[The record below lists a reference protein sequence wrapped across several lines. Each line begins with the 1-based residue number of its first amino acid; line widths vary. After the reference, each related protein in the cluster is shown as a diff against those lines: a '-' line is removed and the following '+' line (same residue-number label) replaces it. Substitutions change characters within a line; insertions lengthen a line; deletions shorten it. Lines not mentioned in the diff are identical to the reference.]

1 MKKAIAGITL
11 TSILTAASVYSFA
24 AKDEVSDK
32 NLNKSIGICAGHYF
46 MTKQYDMA
54 QSIVDRASDQ
64 SEMRA
69 AATKWM
75 EVILQDDKKGTF
87 VASDQ
92 AEEACVVD
100 LKIKTFPN

>member
-1 MKKAIAGITL
+1 MKKALLGILATGL
-11 TSILTAASVYSFA
+11 VAISAYSFA
-24 AKDEVSDK
+24 AKDAVPNK
-32 NLNKSIGICAGHYF
+32 NLDKSIGICAGHYF

-100 LKIKTFPN
+100 VKIKTFPY

>member
-1 MKKAIAGITL
+1 MKKVLLGILATGLVAISA
-11 TSILTAASVYSFA
+11 YSFA
-24 AKDEVSDK
+24 AKESPT
-32 NLNKSIGICAGHYF
+32 NQNINASIGICAGHYF

-54 QSIVDRASDQ
+54 QSIVDRASNQ
-64 SEMRA
+64 NEMKT

-100 LKIKTFPN
+100 LKIKTFPY

>member
-1 MKKAIAGITL
+1 MKKVLLGTLATGLIGI
-11 TSILTAASVYSFA
+11 SAYSFA
-24 AKDEVSDK
+24 AKETISDK

-46 MTKQYDMA
+46 MTKQYDKA

-64 SEMRA
+64 AEMKA

-75 EVILQDDKKGTF
+75 EVIIQDDKKGTTN
-87 VASDQ
+87 ASDQ

-100 LKIKTFPN
+100 LKIKSFPY

>member
-1 MKKAIAGITL
+1 MKKLLLGTLATGLVGI
-11 TSILTAASVYSFA
+11 SAYSFA
-24 AKDEVSDK
+24 AKESEPNK
-32 NLNKSIGICAGHYF
+32 NLNSSIGICAGHYF

-64 SEMRA
+64 KEMQVA
-69 AATKWM
+69 AKQWM

-100 LKIKTFPN
+100 LKIKTFPY